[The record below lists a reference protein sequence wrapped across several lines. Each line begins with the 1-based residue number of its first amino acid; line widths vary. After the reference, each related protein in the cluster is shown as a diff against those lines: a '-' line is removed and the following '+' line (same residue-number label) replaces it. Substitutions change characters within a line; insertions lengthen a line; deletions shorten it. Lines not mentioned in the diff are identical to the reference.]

1 MWLQQPGHWEFSRR
15 LTMSIPAG
23 IFLLT
28 VGAILVWAIPD
39 RIDRIDLA
47 AMGYILM
54 AAGAFGMVLTWIL
67 SNRRRDVEHHEVD
80 PEVEDQ
86 YRTHD
91 LTVDE
96 TYDTTPEI
104 AKYDRE
110 HGITHVIHHE
120 EEHR

>member
-1 MWLQQPGHWEFSRR
+1 
-15 LTMSIPAG
+15 MSIPAG

-28 VGAILVWAIPD
+28 LGAILAWAVSD
-39 RIDRIDLA
+39 RFSGVDLT

-54 AAGAFGMVLTWIL
+54 AAGALGMVLTLIL
-67 SNRRRDVEHHEVD
+67 SNRRREVEHHEVD

-86 YRTHD
+86 YRVHD
-91 LTVDE
+91 TTVDE

-104 AKYDRE
+104 ARYDRK

-120 EEHR
+120 DQQHHG